1 MPLANVTGSEPARE
15 PVWGA
20 QGDRVTFECQR
31 FPDGTVGFC
40 TFENKSTD
48 TVPVLVLTPEA
59 VMSLLDYLV
68 NRPSRLN

>member
-1 MPLANVTGSEPARE
+1 MALDSTTGSEPAKE

-20 QGDRVTFECQR
+20 RGDRVTFECQR

-48 TVPVLVLTPEA
+48 PVPVLVLTPEA

>member
-1 MPLANVTGSEPARE
+1 MPLDSTTGSEPARE

-48 TVPVLVLTPEA
+48 PVPVLVLTPEA

>member
-1 MPLANVTGSEPARE
+1 MPLDSTTGSEPARE
-15 PVWGA
+15 PAWGA
-20 QGDRVTFECQR
+20 HGDRVTFECQR

-48 TVPVLVLTPEA
+48 PVPVLVLTPEA